1 MQTLWAQKAKIGST
15 EYYIAKMTVEDIVN
29 SVGLAIELPEWKDMT
44 PDEKMQR
51 EPDIKRVVNEI
62 CPYFI
67 EDKDRFFGS
76 LIVDIY
82 TGYDNVVFEPITKFV
97 EQDKLAAAHNIAL
110 QNAGFLT
117 LPGKERLI
125 ALDGQHRLLAMKL
138 CLKGASAISV
148 AMIGNKKMTPQ
159 MMALEPHPELAE
171 EEVSVIFVEHENNLK
186 IRKIFNKVNKYAR
199 QTGRGQNIITSDDDV
214 YASIARRLFAEGE
227 VLHKIGKNELVNWS
241 SNTLSQRSKQLTT
254 VSALYTIAETISK
267 DRGWSAKVMP
277 SDDDAIEEVFE
288 ENTDFW
294 KQLLEGMSV
303 YKEYLALTKI
313 DKPISQL
320 REDNLL
326 MKPVTHMA
334 LAHVAYFAKQ
344 KGVEWSDVVTKLDKV
359 DWSMDNSV
367 WFNILVIPAKKKKV
381 ITGKE
386 SIRAAGLV
394 ISYMVMGDIMTHA
407 EINEVKEIIKN
418 STNGTSDKLPKK
430 IRWEVARE

>member
-1 MQTLWAQKAKIGST
+1 MQTLWAQRATLGST
-15 EYYIAKMTVEDIVN
+15 TYYTTKMTVEDLVN
-29 SVGLAIELPEWKDMT
+29 TVGLAIELPEWKDMT

-51 EPDIKRVVNEI
+51 EPDINRVVNEI

-67 EDKDRFFGS
+67 EDQDRFFGS

-82 TGYDNVVFEPITKFV
+82 SGYDHIVFEPITKFV
-97 EQDKLAAAHNIAL
+97 DSDKLAAAHNIAL
-110 QNAGFLT
+110 QDAGFLT

-138 CLKGASAISV
+138 SLKGSSAISV
-148 AMIGNKKMTPQ
+148 AMLGNKKMTPQ
-159 MMALEPHPELAE
+159 MMALQPHPELAN
-171 EEVSVIFVEHENNLK
+171 EEVSVILVEHEDNLK

-199 QTGRGQNIITSDDDV
+199 QTGRGQNIITADDDV
-214 YASIARRLFAEGE
+214 YATIARRLFAEGE

-254 VSALYTIAETISK
+254 VSALYTIAETMSK
-267 DRGWSAKVMP
+267 DRGWSSKVMP
-277 SDDDAIEEVFE
+277 TDEDAIEEVFE
-288 ENTDFW
+288 ENVDFW
-294 KQLLEGMSV
+294 QNLLDGMSV
-303 YKEYLALTKI
+303 YQEYLKLTRE
-313 DKPISQL
+313 DKPISAL
-320 REDNLL
+320 RADNLL

-344 KGVEWSDVVTKLDKV
+344 KGREWPEVVAKLDKV

-386 SIRAAGLV
+386 SIRAAGMV
-394 ISYMVMGDIMTHA
+394 IAYMVMGDSMTGA
-407 EINEVKEIIKN
+407 EINEVKEIIRN
-418 STNGTSDKLPKK
+418 STNGKSEALPE
-430 IRWEVARE
+430 RVQ

>member
-1 MQTLWAQKAKIGST
+1 MQTLWAQKAKLGST
-15 EYYIAKMTVEDIVN
+15 EYYIAKMTVEDLVN

-51 EPDIKRVVNEI
+51 EPDINRVVNEI

-148 AMIGNKKMTPQ
+148 AMLGNKKMTPQ

-303 YKEYLALTKI
+303 YREYLALTKL

-344 KGVEWSDVVTKLDKV
+344 KGIEWSDVVTKLDKV

-394 ISYMVMGDIMTHA
+394 ISYMVMGDTMTHA
-407 EINEVKEIIKN
+407 EINEVKEIIRN
-418 STNGTSDKLPKK
+418 STNGKSDQLPDK
-430 IRWEVARE
+430 I

>member
-1 MQTLWAQKAKIGST
+1 MQTLWAQRATLGST
-15 EYYIAKMTVEDIVN
+15 TYYTTKMTVEDLVN
-29 SVGLAIELPEWKDMT
+29 TVGLAIELPEWKDMT

-51 EPDIKRVVNEI
+51 EPDINRVVNEI

-82 TGYDNVVFEPITKFV
+82 SGYDRIVFEPITKFV
-97 EQDKLAAAHNIAL
+97 DSDKLAAAHNIAL
-110 QNAGFLT
+110 QDAGFLT

-138 CLKGASAISV
+138 SLKGSSAISV
-148 AMIGNKKMTPQ
+148 AMLGNKKMTPQ
-159 MMALEPHPELAE
+159 MTALQPHPELAN
-171 EEVSVIFVEHENNLK
+171 EEVSVILVEHEDNLK

-199 QTGRGQNIITSDDDV
+199 QTGRGQNIITADDDV
-214 YASIARRLFAEGE
+214 YAIIARRLFAEGG

-254 VSALYTIAETISK
+254 VSALYTIAETMSK
-267 DRGWSAKVMP
+267 DRGWSSKVMP
-277 SDDDAIEEVFE
+277 SDEDAIEEVFQ
-288 ENTDFW
+288 ENVDFW
-294 KQLLEGMSV
+294 QKLLDGMSV
-303 YKEYLALTKI
+303 YQEYLNLTRE
-313 DKPISQL
+313 DKPISAL

-344 KGVEWSDVVTKLDKV
+344 KGKEWSDVVAKLDKV

-386 SIRAAGLV
+386 SIRAAGMV
-394 ISYMVMGDIMTHA
+394 IAYMVMGDSMSSA
-407 EINEVKEIIKN
+407 EVNEVKEIIKN
-418 STNGTSDKLPKK
+418 STNGQSEALPE
-430 IRWEVARE
+430 RVQ

>member
-1 MQTLWAQKAKIGST
+1 M
-15 EYYIAKMTVEDIVN
+15 
-29 SVGLAIELPEWKDMT
+29 
-44 PDEKMQR
+44 
-51 EPDIKRVVNEI
+51 
-62 CPYFI
+62 
-67 EDKDRFFGS
+67 
-76 LIVDIY
+76 
-82 TGYDNVVFEPITKFV
+82 
-97 EQDKLAAAHNIAL
+97 
-110 QNAGFLT
+110 
-117 LPGKERLI
+117 
-125 ALDGQHRLLAMKL
+125 
-138 CLKGASAISV
+138 
-148 AMIGNKKMTPQ
+148 
-159 MMALEPHPELAE
+159 
-171 EEVSVIFVEHENNLK
+171 
-186 IRKIFNKVNKYAR
+186 
-199 QTGRGQNIITSDDDV
+199 ITSDDDV

-303 YKEYLALTKI
+303 YREYLALTKL

-344 KGVEWSDVVTKLDKV
+344 KGIEWSDVVTKLDKV

-394 ISYMVMGDIMTHA
+394 ISYMVMGDTMTHA
-407 EINEVKEIIKN
+407 EINEVKEIIRN
-418 STNGTSDKLPKK
+418 STNGKSDQLPDK
-430 IRWEVARE
+430 I

>member
-1 MQTLWAQKAKIGST
+1 MKTIWAQRAKLGST
-15 EYYIAKMTVEDIVN
+15 VYYIAKMPVEELVN

-51 EPDIKRVVNEI
+51 EPDINRVVNEI

-67 EDKDRFFGS
+67 EDEDRFFGS

-82 TGYDNVVFEPITKFV
+82 SGFENMKFDPISKYVKDDITFAYDVSMK
-97 EQDKLAAAHNIAL
+97 D
-110 QNAGFLT
+110 AGFLT

-138 CLKGASAISV
+138 SLKGSSAISV
-148 AMIGNKKMTPQ
+148 AMLGNKKMTPQ
-159 MMALEPHPELAE
+159 MTALQPHPELAN
-171 EEVSVIFVEHENNLK
+171 EEVSVILVEHEDNLK

-199 QTGRGQNIITSDDDV
+199 QTGRGQNIITADDDV
-214 YASIARRLFAEGE
+214 YATIARRLFAEGE

-254 VSALYTIAETISK
+254 VSALYTIAETMSK
-267 DRGWSAKVMP
+267 DRGWSSKVMP
-277 SDDDAIEEVFE
+277 SDEDAIEEVFQ
-288 ENTDFW
+288 ENVDFW
-294 KQLLEGMSV
+294 QKLLDGMSV
-303 YKEYLALTKI
+303 YQEYLNLTRE
-313 DKPISQL
+313 DKPISAL

-344 KGVEWSDVVTKLDKV
+344 KGKEWSDVVAKLDKV

-386 SIRAAGLV
+386 SIRAAGMV
-394 ISYMVMGDIMTHA
+394 ISYMVMGDSMTSA
-407 EINEVKEIIKN
+407 EVNEVKEIIKN
-418 STNGTSDKLPKK
+418 STNGQSEALPE
-430 IRWEVARE
+430 RVQ

>member
-1 MQTLWAQKAKIGST
+1 MQTLWAQRAVLGST
-15 EYYIAKMTVEDIVN
+15 EYFTAKMTVEDLVN
-29 SVGLAIELPEWKDMT
+29 NVGLAIELPEWKDMT

-51 EPDIKRVVNEI
+51 EPDINRVVNEI

-67 EDKDRFFGS
+67 EDEDRFFGS

-82 TGYDNVVFEPITKFV
+82 TGGDNVVFEPITKFV
-97 EQDKLAAAHNIAL
+97 ESDKLAAAHNIAL

-117 LPGKERLI
+117 FPGKERLI

-138 CLKGASAISV
+138 CLKGSSAISV
-148 AMIGNKKMTPQ
+148 AMLGNKKMTPQ
-159 MMALEPHPELAE
+159 MMALEPHPELAD
-171 EEVSVIFVEHENNLK
+171 EEVSVIFVKHENNLK

-199 QTGRGQNIITSDDDV
+199 QTGRGQNIITADDDV
-214 YASIARRLFAEGE
+214 FASIARKLFAEGE
-227 VLHKIGKNELVNWS
+227 ILHKIGKNELVNWS

-254 VSALYTIAETISK
+254 VSALYTIAETISR
-267 DRGWSAKVMP
+267 DRGWSAKTMP
-277 SDDDAIEEVFE
+277 SDEEAINEVFA
-288 ENTDFW
+288 ENTEFW
-294 KQLLEGMSV
+294 RELLSGMRV
-303 YKEYLALTKI
+303 YKEYLELTKL

-344 KGVEWSDVVTKLDKV
+344 KGLTWSEVVKKLDKV

-386 SIRAAGLV
+386 SIRAAGMV
-394 ISYMVMGDIMTHA
+394 ISYMVMGDRMT
-407 EINEVKEIIKN
+407 ESEVKEVKEIIKN
-418 STNGTSDKLPKK
+418 STNGTSEKLP
-430 IRWEVARE
+430 EMV

>member
-1 MQTLWAQKAKIGST
+1 MSEKKVNKKKFVRYKEGAELYSMCQSKF
-15 EYYIAKMTVEDIVN
+15 ED
-29 SVGLAIELPEWKDMT
+29 
-44 PDEKMQR
+44 Q
-51 EPDIKRVVNEI
+51 
-62 CPYFI
+62 
-67 EDKDRFFGS
+67 DRFFGS

-82 TGYDNVVFEPITKFV
+82 TGFDNVVFEPITKFV

-148 AMIGNKKMTPQ
+148 AMLGNKKMTPQ

-277 SDDDAIEEVFE
+277 SDADAIEEVFE

-303 YKEYLALTKI
+303 YREYLALTKL

-344 KGVEWSDVVTKLDKV
+344 KGIEWSDVVTKLDKV

-394 ISYMVMGDIMTHA
+394 ISYMVMGDTMTHA
-407 EINEVKEIIKN
+407 EINEVKEIIRN
-418 STNGTSDKLPKK
+418 STNGKSDQLPDK
-430 IRWEVARE
+430 I

>member
-1 MQTLWAQKAKIGST
+1 MQTVWAQRAVLGST
-15 EYYIAKMTVEDIVN
+15 EYFTAKITVEDLVN
-29 SVGLAIELPEWKDMT
+29 NVGLAIELPEWKDMT

-51 EPDIKRVVNEI
+51 EPDINRVVNEI

-67 EDKDRFFGS
+67 EDEDRFFGS

-82 TGYDNVVFEPITKFV
+82 TGSDNVVFEPITKFV
-97 EQDKLAAAHNIAL
+97 DSDKLAAAHNIAL

-117 LPGKERLI
+117 FPGKERLI

-138 CLKGASAISV
+138 CLKGSSAISV
-148 AMIGNKKMTPQ
+148 AMLGNKKMTPQ

-171 EEVSVIFVEHENNLK
+171 EEVSVIFVKHENNLK

-199 QTGRGQNIITSDDDV
+199 QTGRGQNIITAYD
-214 YASIARRLFAEGE
+214 YFFASIARKLFAEGE
-227 VLHKIGKNELVNWS
+227 ILHKIGKIELVNWS

-267 DRGWSAKVMP
+267 DRGWSAKTMP
-277 SDDDAIEEVFE
+277 SDEDAINEVFE
-288 ENTDFW
+288 ENTEFW
-294 KQLLEGMSV
+294 KELLEGMSV
-303 YKEYLALTKI
+303 YKEYLELTKL

-326 MKPVTHMA
+326 MKPVTHRA
-334 LAHVAYFAKQ
+334 LAHVAYLAKQ
-344 KGVEWSDVVTKLDKV
+344 KGMPWSDVVKKLDKV
-359 DWSMDNSV
+359 DWSMDNSI

-386 SIRAAGLV
+386 SIRAAGMV
-394 ISYMVMGDIMTHA
+394 ISYMVMGEKMTDA
-407 EINEVKEIIKN
+407 EINEVREIIKN
-418 STNGTSDKLPKK
+418 STNGTSEALP
-430 IRWEVARE
+430 VMVQ

>member
-1 MQTLWAQKAKIGST
+1 MQTVWAQRAVLGST
-15 EYYIAKMTVEDIVN
+15 EYFTAKMTVEDLVN
-29 SVGLAIELPEWKDMT
+29 NVGLAIELPEWKDMT

-51 EPDIKRVVNEI
+51 EPDINRVVNEI

-67 EDKDRFFGS
+67 EDEDRFFGS

-82 TGYDNVVFEPITKFV
+82 TGGDNVVFEPITKFV
-97 EQDKLAAAHNIAL
+97 DSDKLAAAHNIAL

-117 LPGKERLI
+117 FPGKERLI

-138 CLKGASAISV
+138 CLKGSSAISV
-148 AMIGNKKMTPQ
+148 AMLGNKKMTPQ

-171 EEVSVIFVEHENNLK
+171 EEVSVIFVKHENNLK

-199 QTGRGQNIITSDDDV
+199 QTGRGQNIITADDDV
-214 YASIARRLFAEGE
+214 FASIVRKLFAEGE
-227 VLHKIGKNELVNWS
+227 ILHKIGKIELVNWS

-267 DRGWSAKVMP
+267 DRGWSAKTMP
-277 SDDDAIEEVFE
+277 SDEDAINEVFE
-288 ENTDFW
+288 ENTEFW
-294 KQLLEGMSV
+294 KELLEGMSV
-303 YKEYLALTKI
+303 YREYLELTKL

-334 LAHVAYFAKQ
+334 LAHVAYFAKL
-344 KGVEWSDVVTKLDKV
+344 KGMAWGDVVKKLDKV
-359 DWSMDNSV
+359 DWSMDNSI

-386 SIRAAGLV
+386 SIRAAGMV
-394 ISYMVMGDIMTHA
+394 ISYMVMGEKMTDS
-407 EINEVKEIIKN
+407 EVDEVREIIRN
-418 STNGTSDKLPKK
+418 STNGTSEELPGM
-430 IRWEVARE
+430 VQ